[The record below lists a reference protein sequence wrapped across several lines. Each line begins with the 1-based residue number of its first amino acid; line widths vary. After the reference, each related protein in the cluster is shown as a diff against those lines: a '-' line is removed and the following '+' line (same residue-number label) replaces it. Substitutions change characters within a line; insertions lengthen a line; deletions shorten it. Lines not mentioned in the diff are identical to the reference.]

1 MLAEAKYHLTQNHL
15 RTPLDF
21 EGFRLHQIGR
31 LHCGSGMVIGQHLHY
46 GWFEI
51 TAVTEGNGEVFTGNI
66 GTKVKAGDI
75 YFSFP
80 CDMHDIRSSRE
91 APLKYDFLSFSTEL
105 SPFKEE
111 LDGIMERLS
120 PENRVFSDPAYQP
133 LLGGTHAERRKRRQA
148 YKDAYRLSDKGNSDL
163 YYQRSCG
170 RSSSKA
176 APYGKPQRGNAAVE
190 LCFQLMNYINTHL
203 FSMKSLSEL
212 SGLTGYNYSYL
223 STLIQADNVT
233 DLTLLLPSKALG
245 NCQIA
250 FKRTGYD
257 GGTRGGIVRIQL
269 RFGFREGL

>member
-51 TAVTEGNGEVFTGNI
+51 TAVTEGCGEVFTGNI

-91 APLKYDFLSFSTEL
+91 APLKYDFFSFSTEM

-120 PENRVFSDPAYQP
+120 PENRVFSD
-133 LLGGTHAERRKRRQA
+133 RR
-148 YKDAYRLSDKGNSDL
+148 
-163 YYQRSCG
+163 
-170 RSSSKA
+170 
-176 APYGKPQRGNAAVE
+176 
-190 LCFQLMNYINTHL
+190 INRCL
-203 FSMKSLSEL
+203 
-212 SGLTGYNYSYL
+212 
-223 STLIQADNVT
+223 
-233 DLTLLLPSKALG
+233 
-245 NCQIA
+245 
-250 FKRTGYD
+250 
-257 GGTRGGIVRIQL
+257 
-269 RFGFREGL
+269 